1 MSFSKYSRIL
11 PQLEE
16 VPFSPSLFFLRK
28 QRRWLP
34 SNSPLGSR
42 GDLKES
48 IHVPSLMEK
57 KEKKVP
63 WVPDDR
69 GILSQS
75 WVAASATS
83 FMWEKDLCVIKSF

>member
-1 MSFSKYSRIL
+1 M
-11 PQLEE
+11 
-16 VPFSPSLFFLRK
+16 
-28 QRRWLP
+28 
-34 SNSPLGSR
+34 
-42 GDLKES
+42 
-48 IHVPSLMEK
+48 PSLMEK

-69 GILSQS
+69 GILFQS